1 MTQPTNSAVHVDAAL
16 TNISVA
22 FLQNANHFAAGR
34 VFPNVPVSKQ
44 SDRYFVFDRGD
55 FNRDEAE
62 VRAPGTESAGGGYEL
77 DNTPTYFANVYA
89 FHHDVPDQVRSNAD
103 PAVDVERAAAE
114 LVMHK
119 MLIKREK
126 VWTTNFFT
134 GGNWTNDYDGV
145 ASSPGA
151 NEVIQ
156 WSDTVSGDPIGDI
169 RAAKTTILEST
180 GFMPNKLV
188 LTQPVM
194 DALVDHPDIVD
205 RVKYATSTTANP
217 AMVNEQTL
225 AALFGL
231 DEIVV
236 SRAIENTAAQGAT
249 ASHSFIGGKK
259 ALLCYAA
266 PTPSLMTP
274 TAGYQFSWS
283 GFMGQTNAFGVATKR
298 FYLDQL
304 ESTRV
309 EGQAAFDM
317 KLVSADMGYFWDT
330 IVA

>member
-1 MTQPTNSAVHVDAAL
+1 MAQPTNSAVHVDAAL

-22 FLQNANHFAAGR
+22 FLQNADHFAAGK

-55 FNRDEAE
+55 FNRDEAQ

-77 DNTPTYFANVYA
+77 DNTPTYFANVFAY
-89 FHHDVPDQVRSNAD
+89 HHDVPDQVRANAD

-114 LVMHK
+114 YVTHK
-119 MLIKREK
+119 MLIQREK
-126 VWTTNFFT
+126 LWATNFFSA
-134 GGNWTNDYDGV
+134 GKWTNDYDGV
-145 ASSPGA
+145 ASSAGTS
-151 NEVIQ
+151 EVIQ
-156 WSDTVSGDPIGDI
+156 WSDQTSGDPIGDI
-169 RAAKTTILEST
+169 RFAKTAILQST

-188 LTQPVM
+188 LSQPVM

-205 RVKYATSTTANP
+205 RVKYATSTTASP

-231 DEIVV
+231 DQIVV
-236 SRAIENTAAQGAT
+236 TRAIENTANQGAT
-249 ASHSFIGGKK
+249 ATHSFIGGKK

-274 TAGYQFSWS
+274 SAGYQFSWS
-283 GFMGQTNAFGVATKR
+283 GFMGQTNAFGFATKR
-298 FYLDQL
+298 FYMDHL

-309 EGQAAFDM
+309 EAQAAYDM
-317 KLVSADMGYFWDT
+317 KLVSADLGFFWDS